1 MENQP
6 KDNEI
11 ILQNEAPKKEKKK
24 MTPKQIVYLVLD
36 VILFPILIFATFF
49 SLSLIITRA
58 TKGVPSVFGYSMVII
73 SSGSMKDAG
82 FEVGTKTFIKSQPI
96 DNYEVGDYI
105 AFYDYV
111 DPNCQTPPTIA
122 NGITPTYNPSHNRI
136 VFHEIIEIITD
147 ANGNLW
153 FRTKGTNN
161 DAADRNLIYQNY
173 VIGEYVED
181 GNIIT
186 GLFGFLTSTVGILV
200 LIALPCTIILFRD
213 CYELINLAFIYN
225 DKRKFEKQQAKMENK
240 LLKEA
245 EEMQTQLNTNQDNA
259 SNNILNNKKITK
271 KDKTNNKEKQWTTK
285 NFI

>member
-11 ILQNEAPKKEKKK
+11 ILQNEATKKEKKK

-73 SSGSMKDAG
+73 SSGSMKDSG

-122 NGITPTYNPSHNRI
+122 NGITPTDNPSHNRI

-161 DAADRNLIYQNY
+161 ETADRNIIYQNY
-173 VIGEYVED
+173 VIGKYVDEP
-181 GNIIT
+181 NFIT
-186 GLFGFLTSTVGILV
+186 EFFSFITSTVGILV

-271 KDKTNNKEKQWTTK
+271 KDKTNNKEKLWATK
-285 NFI
+285 IFI